1 MRFDENNLKNLSDV
15 RLCAMVKSGNDLAF
29 NEIVNRYSSLIKI
42 KSFQY
47 FNNQLDND
55 DFFQEG
61 TLSLLK
67 AVKSYNPDSGTSFKT
82 YAGICI
88 ERRFISLIK
97 AGTRKKRMPQE
108 NVVSIHSISDEMLLN
123 SNEDTTLDP
132 IDLVVEKELLSSKKE
147 QIKNILSPFE
157 YNVLSLHIVGYG
169 YKKISKA
176 LNISLKSVDNSLQRI
191 KSKLKKSEINKSK
204 IMPK

>member
-1 MRFDENNLKNLSDV
+1 MGFKKNNLKNLSDIT
-15 RLCAMVKSGNDLAF
+15 LCTMARSGNDLAF

-42 KSFQY
+42 KSCQY
-47 FNNQLDND
+47 FNAQLDND

-61 TLSLLK
+61 TLSLLN
-67 AVKSYNPDSGTSFKT
+67 AVKTYNPDSGTSFKT

-97 AGTRKKRMPQE
+97 TRNREKRIPQE
-108 NVVSIHSISDEMLLN
+108 SVVSINSINDEALFN
-123 SNEDTTLDP
+123 FNKDTVDP
-132 IDLVVEKELLSSKKE
+132 IDLIVEKELLSSKKE
-147 QIKNILSPFE
+147 QIKNILSPLE

-176 LNISLKSVDNSLQRI
+176 LNISLKVVDNALQRVRN
-191 KSKLKKSEINKSK
+191 KLKNLEIL
-204 IMPK
+204 

>member
-1 MRFDENNLKNLSDV
+1 
-15 RLCAMVKSGNDLAF
+15 MVKNGSDLAF
-29 NEIVNRYSSLIKI
+29 NEIVNRYSNLIKI

-47 FNNQLDND
+47 FNDQLDND

-67 AVKSYNPDSGTSFKT
+67 AVKSYTPDSGTSFKT

-88 ERRFISLIK
+88 ERRFISIIK
-97 AGTRKKRMPQE
+97 SGNRKKRMPQE

-123 SNEDTTLDP
+123 SNEDTLDP
-132 IDLVVEKELLSSKKE
+132 IDLVVEKELLSSKKDH
-147 QIKNILSPFE
+147 IKNILSPLE

-169 YKKISKA
+169 YKKISKV
-176 LNISLKSVDNSLQRI
+176 LNISLKSVDNALQRI
-191 KSKLKKSEINKSK
+191 KNKLKNLELL
-204 IMPK
+204 